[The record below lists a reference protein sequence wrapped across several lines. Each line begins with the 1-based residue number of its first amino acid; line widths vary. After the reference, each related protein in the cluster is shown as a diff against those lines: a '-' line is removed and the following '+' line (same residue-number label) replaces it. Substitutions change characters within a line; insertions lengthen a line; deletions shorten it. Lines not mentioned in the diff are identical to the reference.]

1 MTDLSNSKKGREL
14 KTLPYSGKFVFG
26 KIAVVENGHPGGA
39 TEVKFVFNPS
49 KLTLSATAKW
59 EQPAQAGNKAAAP
72 PTYKGP
78 DPQSLDIEFT
88 LDGWERSGTN
98 HTEPRNV
105 TEDLKTLISWTRP
118 TKPAVGAKKP
128 KPPLVKLMWG
138 PPWFTAYVASVNSTI
153 TMFDSNGFALRATV
167 KVTLKEV
174 PRDGEGPNPT
184 SGSRVG
190 HQSHVVTGGESL
202 PHIANRYY
210 DKPGYWRGLA
220 MANNIDDPSR
230 IRGGMRLYLPPLEDV
245 AEASR

>member
-1 MTDLSNSKKGREL
+1 ME
-14 KTLPYSGKFVFG
+14 TLMAQAYSSKFVFG
-26 KIAVVENGHPGGA
+26 KIVVEENPHDGG
-39 TEVKFVFNPS
+39 EREIKFVFNPS
-49 KLTLSATAKW
+49 KLTLTAQAKW

-88 LDGWERSGTN
+88 LDGWEGSGAN
-98 HTEPRNV
+98 HNEKRDV
-105 TEDLKTLISWTRP
+105 TKDIKTLISWTRP
-118 TKPAVGAKKP
+118 TTKAVGNKKP
-128 KPPLVKLMWG
+128 TPPLVRLVWG
-138 PPWFTAYVASVNSTI
+138 PKWFIAYVASVNTTI
-153 TMFDSNGFALRATV
+153 TMFDTNGFALRATV

-174 PRDGEGPNPT
+174 PRQGEGPNPT

-190 HQSHVVTGGESL
+190 HQSHVVTSGESL

-220 MANNIDDPSR
+220 LANNIDDPSR
-230 IRGGMRLYLPPLEDV
+230 TRPGTRLYLPPLEEV

>member
-1 MTDLSNSKKGREL
+1 MEALMAQAYSSK
-14 KTLPYSGKFVFG
+14 FIFG
-26 KIAVVENGHPGGA
+26 KIVVEENPHNGGA

-49 KLTLSATAKW
+49 KLTLTAAAKW

-88 LDGWERSGTN
+88 LDGWEGSGDN
-98 HTEPRNV
+98 HRKKRNV
-105 TEDLKTLISWTRP
+105 TKDIKTLISWTRP
-118 TKPAVGAKKP
+118 TKLAVGKKKP
-128 KPPLVKLMWG
+128 TPPLVRLVWG
-138 PPWFTAYVASVNSTI
+138 PKWFVAYVASVNTTI

-190 HQSHVVTGGESL
+190 HQSHVVTSGETL

-220 MANNIDDPSR
+220 LANNIDDPSR
-230 IRGGMRLYLPPLEDV
+230 TRPGTRLYLPPLEDV
-245 AEASR
+245 ALASL